1 MGAVRAGLTL
11 TKRCAAG
18 FLIFFSRGNPAQ
30 VIALISAELANATFR
45 VIVLYKVLLKS
56 ALSKVKRIVISTAI
70 TRILCGS
77 YYRYCSPLQ
86 EVARMP
92 EKGKR
97 RIEMLAE
104 AADQQQPLAARESV
118 QSGQVLPRAKFWGWL
133 LRARPSEMA
142 TCIDPYCDRIHL
154 SSARSGRLA
163 G

>member
-11 TKRCAAG
+11 TRRCAAG

-56 ALSKVKRIVISTAI
+56 ALSKVKENSHSTAI

>member
-11 TKRCAAG
+11 TRRCAAG

-56 ALSKVKRIVISTAI
+56 ALSKVKRIVIRLRLLASCADPITVTAV
-70 TRILCGS
+70 
-77 YYRYCSPLQ
+77 LQ